1 MYTNEERS
9 GSLKA
14 IDRLLLARKKEAKQ
28 RTTSVVKG
36 VPMSQ
41 RRVLKHQAPAPSND
55 WRTLLSRSPWAEKI
69 RPKSVLDKDQ
79 FQTNQAV
86 KHHNDAEEEA
96 IASQER
102 LLQGDRMIIN
112 GYRSNIQ
119 LIDEIQKS
127 RMQDKH
133 GFLPMISNTYIR
145 KNFKKLSSRVQN
157 KNQMKA

>member
-1 MYTNEERS
+1 
-9 GSLKA
+9 
-14 IDRLLLARKKEAKQ
+14 
-28 RTTSVVKG
+28 
-36 VPMSQ
+36 
-41 RRVLKHQAPAPSND
+41 
-55 WRTLLSRSPWAEKI
+55 
-69 RPKSVLDKDQ
+69 
-79 FQTNQAV
+79 
-86 KHHNDAEEEA
+86 
-96 IASQER
+96 
-102 LLQGDRMIIN
+102 MIIN